1 MTPVRIFA
9 ILSLVSAIEL
19 FGQPS
24 ANPVSIDPPDPTSTD
39 SVTLFVQQFD
49 SCPPPPTVTRSGFDI
64 NVTVNFGTCL
74 SPPTLITHAIE
85 VGKLQAG
92 RYSVNVASAGS
103 TTPVQFSFVVLDA
116 NSGVAVS
123 QSVGSTAGGTTVNI
137 VVAAA
142 HCLNQVPNSCPPPTI
157 TFDGIPATNIVVID
171 QSHFRATTPPRA
183 AGAVQVTVA
192 DDTFTKS
199 SFAFRY
205 VDPAAPPSGK
215 VFEKILLPVIFNG
228 PGAFGSNWV
237 TEIALRNVND
247 YGVEP
252 WRPVG
257 GSSVFVAS
265 KPLLFGSGNA
275 PAGLFVIVPRQAASR
290 LAFHASVRD
299 TSRADSEWATEIP
312 VVRENQFST
321 AGVELLDIPVE
332 PRFRTMIRIYSPTNP
347 PPQHASFVHVIVYSL
362 DDGITLR
369 DVYPTLADP
378 TGCSDAVSCAE
389 HASFAS
395 IADLT
400 AGLPPGRVGIQIHG
414 NVPLWAFAS
423 VTNNQ
428 TQHVTVVS
436 PH

>member
-1 MTPVRIFA
+1 VTTVRIFA
-9 ILSLVSAIEL
+9 ILSLVGALEL
-19 FGQPS
+19 IAQPS

-64 NVTVNFGTCL
+64 NVTVHFGPCL
-74 SPPTLITHAIE
+74 FPPTLIT
-85 VGKLQAG
+85 QAMELG
-92 RYSVNVASAGS
+92 RLPAGLYSVNVASAGS
-103 TTPVQFSFVVLDA
+103 TTPVQF
-116 NSGVAVS
+116 VAVS

-142 HCLNQVPNSCPPPTI
+142 HCLNQVPDSCPPPAI
-157 TFDGIPATNIVVID
+157 TFGGIPATNIAVID
-171 QSHFRATTPPRA
+171 QSHFRATTPPHA

-257 GSSVFVAS
+257 GSSVIVAS
-265 KPLLFGSGNA
+265 KPLLFGPGNA

-347 PPQHASFVHVIVYSL
+347 PPHHASLVHVIVYSL
-362 DDGITLR
+362 DDGVTLR
-369 DVYPTLADP
+369 DVYRPLADP

-400 AGLPPGRVGIQIHG
+400 AGLPPGRVGIQIQG
-414 NVPLWAFAS
+414 NLPLWAFAS
-423 VTNNQ
+423 VTNNE

-436 PH
+436 PQ